1 MEVDKI
7 KYSDLFDG
15 DPFEKANKSVL
26 DFIKSLEN
34 LKNINKD
41 LAKTLKEAL
50 ETVSKTNVEELE
62 KVEKLLKISQLAA
75 KQNREIDKKTQE
87 ITKQTTKEI
96 KKQVDLTYDELVAA
110 EKLKIQKAETTKKAK
125 EQAKAELGLLE
136 TQEKQI
142 GAYARL
148 DKRLKELRQVYKD
161 IAAEAATLAVTG
173 ENPEKLAELTK
184 ELEKLQ
190 PEIER
195 LDKTLKQIDENVG
208 QFQRQV
214 GSYKQAIKESF
225 DETKG
230 KISDN
235 AKAILGLDER
245 FDGLSEG
252 INRGKENFKSFAEEI
267 KNGEGRAKAFLNLLK
282 NIGKAGLLGIAL
294 TLLTTLQATAKS
306 LGGIFEAV
314 QDQSAGAGQAIT
326 ATTNKVVLLA
336 QGLFTL
342 DSQKIKNAWDL
353 NIGSAYKLGVEI
365 ARLTRLLETL
375 QATANNAYGN
385 IASDIETVRQIQQ
398 NAFKSD
404 QERFAAAQKAFEL
417 QEQETSLRLFTLE
430 LEKKLREQELK
441 TAIEITN
448 ANKNIID
455 QILFGNLSY
464 QERLDLLESLPTQ
477 ARDATIELE
486 EVLGNIEV
494 EQEKQLRNRIDFQ
507 NFLFEQQFKNL
518 EIVINKELVLLKKN
532 LELSHN
538 AINENLSF
546 KDTIA
551 EVNKLID
558 IINKDFVSIFDKIL
572 KTTNINLKE
581 FNGNIIESF
590 DNVEDLQLKLI
601 ELGIPE
607 TQRALLLDVF
617 NEFKDISAD
626 YNMKVTELKKAE
638 QEAIRDGIKRIGIA
652 KEALD
657 IQEKEFELAKL
668 RKNIAKGGI
677 DSVALTL
684 QEDKLLFE
692 IRNKRVEQLK
702 KNLAEELKNNKLTN
716 EQRKALELEYRD
728 KINQITQE
736 YELEREQR
744 EIERLNRV
752 KTLTQEI
759 IQLEQ
764 ERFTNRISLKISKLE
779 QDTLINLAKIK
790 KLYLD
795 IQQVELDRLIKERDS
810 LLSFAQTE
818 EEKLLI
824 FKKFNEKKL
833 QLEEQYQ
840 NKFKELNKKALNEA
854 LDFSQKVLSETQN
867 QIQQQFQNRTQSI
880 ERQINSLND
889 ALQKEREL
897 ATKGVAA
904 NIDELEKRITEL
916 EIKRREE
923 AKKEQ
928 AIQLGLAF
936 INSVASYAKTNPQTA
951 VQNAFR
957 DILLT
962 KILASVISGAFA
974 EGVENFQG
982 KGTETSDSN
991 LVLIS
996 KGESIITARA
1006 TKQYAGLAS
1015 AMNSGEVDKWVSS
1028 NYSTTVNV
1036 DELGNLITH
1045 EISNAGKRI
1054 VKSLRN
1060 RPKL

>member
-110 EKLKIQKAETTKKAK
+110 EKVKLQKAEIVKQAK
-125 EQAKAELGLLE
+125 EQAKSELGLLQ
-136 TQEKQI
+136 TQDKQI
-142 GAYARL
+142 GAYAKL

-161 IAAEAATLAVTG
+161 IAAEAATV

-190 PEIER
+190 PEIEQ

-225 DETKG
+225 DEIKG

-235 AKAILGLDER
+235 AKAMLGLDER
-245 FDGLSEG
+245 FDAVTDSIKE
-252 INRGKENFKSFAEEI
+252 GKENFAKFMDEI
-267 KNGEGRAKAFLNLLK
+267 KNGENKAKAFLSLLK
-282 NIGKAGLLGIAL
+282 NIGKAGLLGLAL

-314 QDQSAGAGQAIT
+314 QDQTAGAGQAIT

-336 QGLFTL
+336 QGFIAL
-342 DSQKIKNAWDL
+342 DSQKIKDAW
-353 NIGSAYKLGVEI
+353 NININSAYKLGVEI
-365 ARLTRLLETL
+365 ARLTRLLETFT
-375 QATANNAYGN
+375 ATANNSYGN
-385 IASDIETVRQIQQ
+385 IASDIETVMQVQQ

-404 QERFAAAQKAFEL
+404 QERFKAAQQAFEL
-417 QEQETSLRLFTLE
+417 QEQEISLRLFTLE

-448 ANKNIID
+448 SNKNIID

-477 ARDATIELE
+477 ARDATIKLE

-494 EQEKQLRNRIDFQ
+494 EQEKQLRNRIEFQ
-507 NFLFEQQFKNL
+507 NFLFEKQFQNL
-518 EIVINKELVLLKKN
+518 EIVVSKN
-532 LELSHN
+532 MQLIRKNIEFALS

-546 KDTIA
+546 QDTIA
-551 EVNKLID
+551 EINKLID
-558 IINKDFVSIFDKIL
+558 IIARDFASIFDKIL
-572 KTTNINLKE
+572 KTTNVNLNE
-581 FNGNIIESF
+581 FNGNIIETF
-590 DNVEDLQLKLI
+590 ENVEDLQLKLI
-601 ELGIPE
+601 ELGVPE
-607 TQRALLLDVF
+607 NQRRLLLDAF
-617 NEFKDISAD
+617 KEFKDITTD
-626 YNMKVTELKKAE
+626 YNIKITELKKAE

-652 KEALD
+652 KEVLE
-657 IQEKEFELAKL
+657 IQQKEFELAQL
-668 RKNIAKGGI
+668 RKDIARGTL

-692 IRNKRVEQLK
+692 LRNKRVEQLK
-702 KNLAEELKNNKLTN
+702 KNLAEELKNNRLTN
-716 EQRKALELEYRD
+716 EQRIALELEYQD

-752 KTLTQEI
+752 KALTQEV

-810 LLSFAQTE
+810 LLAYAQTE

-824 FKKFNEKKL
+824 FKKFNKKKL

-880 ERQINSLND
+880 EKQINTLNE
-889 ALQKEREL
+889 ALQKERDL
-897 ATKGVAA
+897 AAKGVAA

-996 KGESIITARA
+996 KGESIITAKA

-1015 AMNSGEVDKWVSS
+1015 AMNAGEVDKWVSS

-1036 DELGNLITH
+1036 DELGNMITH

-1054 VKSLRN
+1054 IKSLRN